1 MELLCVISATQSEV
15 VSEKN
20 SDVEKDIRKASI
32 GVKKLHKVVTKIYY
46 NLPVFPIHS
55 DLILSTDDTVNYI
68 FEGKGS
74 DNGSF
79 RLISSKENTNSVTRS
94 NYKNE
99 DTNNICGL
107 RVKINYTFSA
117 ADTMDPKF
125 ISVLGLR
132 EIDPP
137 KELIFLIKITVIYVG
152 GGGVNAGAQ
161 QYGIIIFIRGENT
174 IDKNRSCIQCFLAL
188 QVLIDK
194 GII

>member
-1 MELLCVISATQSEV
+1 MATPKTFKRYTADNFLIYAMELLCVISATQSEV
-15 VSEKN
+15 VSKKN
-20 SDVEKDIRKASI
+20 SDVEKDITKASI

-99 DTNNICGL
+99 DTNNMCGL
-107 RVKINYTFSA
+107 IVRINYTFSSTG
-117 ADTMDPKF
+117 TMDP
-125 ISVLGLR
+125 
-132 EIDPP
+132 
-137 KELIFLIKITVIYVG
+137 
-152 GGGVNAGAQ
+152 
-161 QYGIIIFIRGENT
+161 IFI
-174 IDKNRSCIQCFLAL
+174 L
-188 QVLIDK
+188 VLWLTKRELTKEPIGLFK
-194 GII
+194 IKCLCVR